1 MVASLLAVA
10 SGDVGGQTTLASA
23 TVFGEVAQE
32 LVHGV
37 KRCAVNQVAPLA
49 LLGHESGLHQFL
61 QMERQESRCHAKLL
75 QDDTWRQPVLA
86 RYHQGAKDPQAN
98 FLR

>member
-10 SGDVGGQTTLASA
+10 SGGVGGQTALASA

-49 LLGHESGLHQFL
+49 LLGYESGLHQFL
-61 QMERQESRCHAKLL
+61 QME
-75 QDDTWRQPVLA
+75 
-86 RYHQGAKDPQAN
+86 
-98 FLR
+98 